1 MPVRIWSSGVSIN
14 YFWTNNMIDSIIS
27 THKPQFEKT
36 MDHFHHELSSVRTGR
51 ANPALLATVVVDS
64 YGAKVPI
71 QQVANITVSDA
82 KTLTISPWDKGQ
94 IQEIEKGIMAA
105 NLGFTPG
112 NDGNVVRINLPD
124 LTEDRRKEMVKLVG
138 QIAENAKI
146 GIRQVREDILKAV
159 KREEGDGKL
168 SKDDLAAAQKTVQ
181 EFVDDYNN
189 QIKSIAAD
197 KEKEL
202 MTV

>member
-1 MPVRIWSSGVSIN
+1 
-14 YFWTNNMIDSIIS
+14 MIDGIINS
-27 THKPQFEKT
+27 HKENFEKA

-51 ANPALLATVVVDS
+51 ANPALLSTVEVES
-64 YGAKVPI
+64 YGSKVPI

-112 NDGNVVRINLPD
+112 NDGNVIRITLPM
-124 LTEDRRKEMVKLVG
+124 LTEDRRKEMVKLVA
-138 QIAENAKI
+138 QIAEKARI
-146 GIRQVREDILKAV
+146 SIRQVREDILKAV
-159 KREEGDGKL
+159 KREEAEGKI
-168 SKDDLAAAQKTVQ
+168 SKDDVAYAQKKVQ
-181 EFVDDYNN
+181 EVIDSYNS
-189 QIKSIAAD
+189 QVKSVAED

>member
-1 MPVRIWSSGVSIN
+1 
-14 YFWTNNMIDSIIS
+14 MIDQIIS
-27 THKPQFEKT
+27 QHKENFEKA
-36 MDHFHHELSSVRTGR
+36 MDHFQHELSSVRTGR
-51 ANPALLATVVVDS
+51 ANPALLATVMVES
-64 YGAKVPI
+64 YGTKVPI

-105 NLGFTPG
+105 NLGFTPS
-112 NDGNVVRINLPD
+112 NDGNVVRINLPP

-138 QIAENAKI
+138 QIAEHAKI

-159 KREEGDGKL
+159 KREESEGRAT
-168 SKDDLAAAQKTVQ
+168 KDDVAGAQKRVQ
-181 EFVDDYNN
+181 DVVDDYNK
-189 QIKSIAAD
+189 QIKDIADD

>member
-1 MPVRIWSSGVSIN
+1 
-14 YFWTNNMIDSIIS
+14 
-27 THKPQFEKT
+27 
-36 MDHFHHELSSVRTGR
+36 
-51 ANPALLATVVVDS
+51 
-64 YGAKVPI
+64 
-71 QQVANITVSDA
+71 
-82 KTLTISPWDKGQ
+82 
-94 IQEIEKGIMAA
+94 MAA

-138 QIAENAKI
+138 QITENAKI

-159 KREEGDGKL
+159 KREEGEGTI
-168 SKDDLAAAQKTVQ
+168 SKDDVAYAQKKVQ
-181 EFVDDYNN
+181 DVVDEYNAE
-189 QIKSIAAD
+189 IKNIAAD

>member
-1 MPVRIWSSGVSIN
+1 
-14 YFWTNNMIDSIIS
+14 MIDQIIS
-27 THKPQFEKT
+27 THKTDFEKV

-51 ANPALLATVVVDS
+51 ANPALLSTVMVES
-64 YGAKVPI
+64 YGSKMPI

-105 NLGFTPG
+105 NLGFTPS
-112 NDGNVVRINLPD
+112 NDGNVVRINLPP

-146 GIRQVREDILKAV
+146 GVRQVREDILKAV
-159 KREEGDGKL
+159 KREETDGGA
-168 SKDDLAAAQKTVQ
+168 SKDDVAHAQKKVQ
-181 EFVDDYNN
+181 EIVDDYNS
-189 QIKSIAAD
+189 QIKTIASD
-197 KEKEL
+197 KEQEL

>member
-1 MPVRIWSSGVSIN
+1 
-14 YFWTNNMIDSIIS
+14 MIDGIIS
-27 THKPQFEKT
+27 SHKQNFEKA
-36 MDHFHHELSSVRTGR
+36 MEHFNHELSSVRTGR
-51 ANPALLATVVVDS
+51 ANPALLATVMVDS
-64 YGAKVPI
+64 YGSKVPI

-138 QIAENAKI
+138 QITENAKI

-159 KREEGDGKL
+159 KREEGEGTI
-168 SKDDLAAAQKTVQ
+168 SKDDVAYAQKKVQ
-181 EFVDDYNN
+181 DVVDEYNAE
-189 QIKSIAAD
+189 IKSIAAD

>member
-1 MPVRIWSSGVSIN
+1 
-14 YFWTNNMIDSIIS
+14 MIDTIIS
-27 THKPQFEKT
+27 SHKPNFEKV
-36 MDHFHHELSSVRTGR
+36 MDHFHHELASVRTGR
-51 ANPALLATVVVDS
+51 ANPALMSTVMVES

-105 NLGFTPG
+105 NLGFTPN
-112 NDGNVVRINLPD
+112 NDGNVIRINLPPM
-124 LTEDRRKEMVKLVG
+124 TEDRRKEMVKLVG
-138 QIAENAKI
+138 QIAEQAKI
-146 GIRQVREDILKAV
+146 GIRQVREEIIKAV
-159 KREEGDGKL
+159 KREESVG
-168 SKDDLAAAQKTVQ
+168 SATKDDIASAQKDIQ
-181 EFVDDYNN
+181 NLVDDYNGRV
-189 QIKSIAAD
+189 KEIATD

>member
-1 MPVRIWSSGVSIN
+1 M
-14 YFWTNNMIDSIIS
+14 FDSILA

-36 MDHFHHELSSVRTGR
+36 MEHFHHELSSVRTGR
-51 ANPALLATVVVDS
+51 ANPALLGTVMVDS
-64 YGAKVPI
+64 YGSKVPI

-105 NLGFTPG
+105 NLGFTPS
-112 NDGNVVRINLPD
+112 NDGNVVRINLPP

-159 KREEGDGKL
+159 KREESEG
-168 SKDDLAAAQKTVQ
+168 SATKDDVASAQKKVQ
-181 EFVDDYNN
+181 EVIDDYNK
-189 QIKSIAAD
+189 QIKEIAEE